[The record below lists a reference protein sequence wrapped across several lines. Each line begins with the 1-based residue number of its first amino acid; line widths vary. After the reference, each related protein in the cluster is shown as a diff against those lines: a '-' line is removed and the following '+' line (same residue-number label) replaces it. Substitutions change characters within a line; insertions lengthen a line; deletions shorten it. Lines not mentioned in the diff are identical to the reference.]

1 MPATTLIDPWAM
13 PGMGTPAESTE
24 REFLAGQIDSWFLKG
39 VILDSTTVDSRSSVT
54 TDLQRGL
61 VLGRITSSGKY
72 VHYDPAATDGSQIA
86 RGILYQ
92 SLSMLNAA
100 GSAADHQARVVFRA
114 FDVKAGQCSTLD
126 MLARRHLAHRIDFDD
141 DWHLNNDLNLRQVL
155 VKATDYTVLSTDNNV
170 TFSTRGAAGA
180 VNFTL
185 PTLARGLRY
194 RFVNEADQ
202 NMTITSAA
210 ADTIVGPNDLALD
223 SIAFSTSGDK
233 IGAVLEVW
241 ANDNASKWHVAFL
254 SPNAATLTS

>member
-39 VILDSTTVDSRSSVT
+39 VILDSTTVDSRMSPT
-54 TDLQRGL
+54 TDLTRGL

-86 RGILYQ
+86 RGILYH

-100 GSAADHQARVVFRA
+100 GSAADHNARVVFKA

-126 MLARRHLAHRIDFDD
+126 MLARRHLSNRIQFDD
-141 DWHLNNDLNLRQVL
+141 DWSLNNDLYLRQVL
-155 VKATDYTVLSTDNNV
+155 VKATDYTVTAADNNV
-170 TFSTRGAAGA
+170 TFSTRGASGA
-180 VNFTL
+180 VIFTL

-194 RFVNEADQ
+194 RFFNEADQ
-202 NMTITSAA
+202 NMTITSVV

-223 SIAFSTSGDK
+223 SVAFSTSGDK
-233 IGAVLEVW
+233 IGACAEFWV
-241 ANDNASKWHVAFL
+241 NDNASKWHFAKL
-254 SPNAATLTS
+254 SSNAATLTS